1 MEKVKD
7 GTEKVDLVEYSI
19 GLALIVGMFA
29 AMVGF
34 LVLILA
40 YAPAKVAL
48 PWHLMP

>member
-1 MEKVKD
+1 MDNVKNRK
-7 GTEKVDLVEYSI
+7 EKVDPVEYSI
-19 GLALIVGMFA
+19 GLVLIVGMFA
-29 AMVGF
+29 AMIGF